1 VSNVIWNIT
10 ADLNLKNVNLISG
23 DNDKQDG
30 YFAASTFPN
39 FHRRTNDKTMNKY
52 GKSFMVLEFQI
63 FSGNKG
69 DLEWKMTSNF

>member
-30 YFAASTFPN
+30 YFATKN
-39 FHRRTNDKTMNKY
+39 CKR
-52 GKSFMVLEFQI
+52 
-63 FSGNKG
+63 
-69 DLEWKMTSNF
+69 